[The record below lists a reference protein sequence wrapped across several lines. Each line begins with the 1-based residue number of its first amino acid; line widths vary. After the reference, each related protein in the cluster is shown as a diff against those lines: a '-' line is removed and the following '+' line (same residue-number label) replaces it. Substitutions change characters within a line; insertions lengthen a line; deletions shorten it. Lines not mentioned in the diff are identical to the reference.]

1 MQQSY
6 PGDSL
11 QRVQEAQVEIL
22 RIVAELCDEFGLTWF
37 ADSGTC
43 LGAVRHGGF
52 IPWDDDIDIAMPI
65 DDYRMFCAVAPAVL
79 EGSGYGIYLPETTR
93 NYPPLFAKV
102 YKEGTRF
109 IGEQML
115 EAGFDEGIFIDVF
128 AYARLDS
135 DAGQA
140 KRQASGLVF
149 WQRMSYLYHIAHPYI
164 ARGTSLKEAA
174 ATAASIAHKIIRKV
188 ESPAHIKR
196 RFDEIVESGDGL
208 GEWTNIFYADWGT
221 YANDVLFPVVPMK
234 FGDMT
239 IPVPHDADAFL
250 KTLYDDYMTAPPEE
264 DRFTKPPLILDFGD
278 GVNVIERAG
287 A

>member
-1 MQQSY
+1 M
-6 PGDSL
+6 
-11 QRVQEAQVEIL
+11 
-22 RIVAELCDEFGLTWF
+22 
-37 ADSGTC
+37 
-43 LGAVRHGGF
+43 
-52 IPWDDDIDIAMPI
+52 
-65 DDYRMFCAVAPAVL
+65 
-79 EGSGYGIYLPETTR
+79 
-93 NYPPLFAKV
+93 
-102 YKEGTRF
+102 
-109 IGEQML
+109 
-115 EAGFDEGIFIDVF
+115 
-128 AYARLDS
+128 
-135 DAGQA
+135 
-140 KRQASGLVF
+140 
-149 WQRMSYLYHIAHPYI
+149 
-164 ARGTSLKEAA
+164 KEAA

-250 KTLYDDYMTAPPEE
+250 KTLYDDYMTVPPEE